1 MAKQEKIDAVAEI
14 KERIEASQIVV
25 MTKYIGMNAAQAT
38 QLRAKLRAANVKFK
52 VYKNTLAKRALDE
65 LNLSDAA
72 RFLDGPIAWAFS
84 EDPVTPAKVLA
95 DFGKEVPVVQ
105 MSGGILESQIISL
118 EQLKALADLPPRDAL
133 LAQVVGTIVAP
144 LRNFVGVLN
153 AVPRN
158 LVNVLD
164 QIRKQKETHGEAA
177 A

>member
-1 MAKQEKIDAVAEI
+1 MAKQEKIDAVGEI

-38 QLRAKLRAANVKFK
+38 QLRAKLRAASVKFK

-72 RFLDGPIAWAFS
+72 QFLDGPIAWAFS
-84 EDPVTPAKVLA
+84 DDPVTPAKVLA

-105 MSGGILESQIISL
+105 MSGGILEGNVVTL

-133 LAQVVGTIVAP
+133 LAQVVGTIAAP

-164 QIRKQKETHGEAA
+164 QIRKQK
-177 A
+177 

>member
-1 MAKQEKIDAVAEI
+1 MAKQEKIDAVGEI

-38 QLRAKLRAANVKFK
+38 QLRAKLRAASVKFK

-72 RFLDGPIAWAFS
+72 QFLDGPIAWAFS
-84 EDPVTPAKVLA
+84 DDPVTPAKVLA

-105 MSGGILESQIISL
+105 MSGGILEGNVVTL

-133 LAQVVGTIVAP
+133 LAQVVGTIAAP
-144 LRNFVGVLN
+144 LRSFVGVLN

-164 QIRKQKETHGEAA
+164 QIRKQKETNGEAA